1 MTVYPAPLAPGST
14 IRVVTPSLS
23 LPFVVDRGAGDYLAR
38 LATSRLTDMGL
49 NVTFGA
55 HVNESDEFY
64 TSEVESRVRD
74 IHAAF
79 RDPEVDGILS
89 VIGGFNS
96 NELLPFLDY
105 DLIAANPKFLCGH
118 SDITA
123 LQNALYARAG
133 LVTYSG
139 PHWSTFGMRDHSEL
153 TRRSFRHAAF
163 TSEPIEWE
171 SSPWYTDDE
180 WFAHQDDRVTEPTTG
195 WWAIQEGEASGTAI
209 GSNLSI
215 FTLLHG
221 TEFLP
226 ELDGSVLFA
235 EVTMNSDITEFRRRL
250 MSVIQQPGGEGIR
263 AVVIGRFQKGSGVTR
278 EDLESTIESIPLLE
292 NIPVVA
298 NVDFGHTNPLLTFP
312 VGGRVEL
319 SVSAAD
325 TTIRFPRQ
333 A

>member
-1 MTVYPAPLAPGST
+1 MTVYPAPLQPGST

-23 LPFVVDRGAGDYLAR
+23 LPFVVDRERGDYLAR
-38 LATSRLTDMGL
+38 LATSRLTDLGL
-49 NVTFGA
+49 NVTFGE
-55 HVNESDEFY
+55 HVNESDEFF
-64 TSEVESRVRD
+64 TSEVDSRVRD

-79 RDPEVDGILS
+79 ADPEVDGILS

-105 DLIAANPKFLCGH
+105 DLIAENPKFLCGH
-118 SDITA
+118 SDVTA
-123 LQNALYARAG
+123 LQNALFARAG

-163 TSEPIEWE
+163 TDDPIEWE
-171 SSPWYTDDE
+171 SSPWYTDDD
-180 WFAHQDDRVTEPTTG
+180 WYAQQDGRVTEPTTG
-195 WWAIQEGEASGTAI
+195 WWAIREGEAAGTAI

-235 EVTMNSDITEFRRRL
+235 EVTFNSDITEFRRRL
-250 MSVIQQPGGEGIR
+250 MSVIQQPGGEDIR
-263 AVVIGRFQKGSGVTR
+263 AVVIGRFQKESRVTR
-278 EDLESTIESIPLLE
+278 EDLQATIDSIPLLE

-319 SVSAAD
+319 AVAENE
-325 TTIRFPRQ
+325 TTIRFPRE